1 MHAWW
6 YMSLE
11 HACFTMSS
19 TNDIKWCFFV
29 HPEDSKSSF
38 PKPICTQKPSFAAE
52 FLKTTDTNEADPKRR
67 KLETIPKTNPKS
79 GGDNIWLKRLGDY
92 MERFVMLKNIRS
104 SLEQTIPDVVTFQL
118 PALDALSGRVIRHC
132 STVLEKLFETEAP
145 LTWKIGVTHCPHW
158 RWTNQLYGYKHG
170 REKFKHM
177 LIMYMAPEPF
187 SVGMLEAAMID
198 KYQSNWTKKTFFMF
212 PLVVFFGESLGCW
225 FWVFALFLLRTTTLD
240 NIQWSNSTIPL
251 PQSTNWLLNTV
262 GTEFIFIE
270 KC

>member
-1 MHAWW
+1 MPWW
-6 YMSLE
+6 MMVVMMKTGYMNCLHVTGLPLDCKLVPNKSKTY
-11 HACFTMSS
+11 ACMVIYVTWTCVFHHVINQWYQMM
-19 TNDIKWCFFV
+19 FFV

-198 KYQSNWTKKTFFMF
+198 KYQSNWTKKTFF
-212 PLVVFFGESLGCW
+212 LC
-225 FWVFALFLLRTTTLD
+225 FL
-240 NIQWSNSTIPL
+240 
-251 PQSTNWLLNTV
+251 
-262 GTEFIFIE
+262 
-270 KC
+270 